1 MDGPSHVVF
10 HREHLKQNLSLYIK
24 CSKLVVI
31 VSSQTIVENY
41 QGGLVLTPAWPL
53 EKRGDEKDPSSRSR
67 PDLQSAGGKQTWRE
81 RELERWMTRR
91 GKKPVLDFPAR

>member
-1 MDGPSHVVF
+1 MGHHTLFSTGSISNKIF
-10 HREHLKQNLSLYIK
+10 LFTSNALNWLLASN
-24 CSKLVVI
+24 
-31 VSSQTIVENY
+31 QTVEENY